1 MKQANTRVSVYIRE
15 SKREK
20 WNPVRAPLFLFRKAK
35 EPINL
40 IGGETSWERLLNQ
53 KGTNFWKYV
62 TGNLGNDVII
72 MQSD

>member
-40 IGGETSWERLLNQ
+40 IGGETS
-53 KGTNFWKYV
+53 
-62 TGNLGNDVII
+62 
-72 MQSD
+72 